1 MSVILLNLIL
11 KKMIEYFT
19 NLLRVI
25 CDVSQVSQCEAAKEV
40 PSGVKKAASDI
51 DQPPFQSDLQS
62 LVDRFGALQDGK
74 IIEVGLQELLQIC
87 PRNRKRSDAYR
98 GLISYLQREIGVT
111 LTIKTKKKYGKE
123 EV

>member
-1 MSVILLNLIL
+1 
-11 KKMIEYFT
+11 MIEYFT

-40 PSGVKKAASDI
+40 PSGVKKAAIDI